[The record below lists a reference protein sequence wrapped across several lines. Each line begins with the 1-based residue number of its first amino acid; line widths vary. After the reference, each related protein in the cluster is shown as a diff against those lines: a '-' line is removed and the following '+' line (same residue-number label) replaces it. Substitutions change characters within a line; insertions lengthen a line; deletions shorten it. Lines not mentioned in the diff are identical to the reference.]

1 MGALLPHGQPV
12 ACATCLQ
19 TTHQETTGR
28 TGSGLLTCT
37 ELAGTFTTLES
48 STAMS
53 AINQQ
58 ITKLISAV
66 DQIPTGF
73 KSRHQWQSECGIGE
87 SQMRL
92 KLAQLVAAGH
102 AEIMTFKVQTP
113 TRICHVP
120 HYRIPAMEKLPFP
133 SGALAGFRPHFDPG
147 APALPASNVKLG
159 GFSRPVATRPARRK
173 P

>member
-1 MGALLPHGQPV
+1 
-12 ACATCLQ
+12 
-19 TTHQETTGR
+19 
-28 TGSGLLTCT
+28 
-37 ELAGTFTTLES
+37 
-48 STAMS
+48 MS

-58 ITKLISAV
+58 ITKLVSVV
-66 DQIPTGF
+66 DQIPKGF

-102 AEIMTFKVQTP
+102 AEAITLKVQTP

-120 HYRIPAMEKLPFP
+120 YYRIPAMEKLPLP
-133 SGALAGFRPHFDPG
+133 SGALAGRGPHLDAG
-147 APALPASNVKLG
+147 TPALPARDVKRGRLA
-159 GFSRPVATRPARRK
+159 RPIAARPTLRK